1 MIISGHQHIKF
12 NILLG
17 YWEGPHLPDPCAQRG
32 EVPADFPAPRPC
44 WPAPW
49 HIPECLC
56 PLGMH
61 LLRQVPK
68 CLCPRGL
75 HFYLGAIPCRHIP
88 ASPAAAHPAVRG
100 RTPVTCPQAQVEDRT
115 ACFGIVPVTQPA
127 FIPAAVS
134 AGWDPA
140 APRSAPLRT
149 DAKSHPSH
157 VAKQA
162 QASRSRSGQKAAG
175 GGLRPCSLS

>member
-44 WPAPW
+44 WPAPR
-49 HIPECLC
+49 HVPECLC

-61 LLRQVPK
+61 
-68 CLCPRGL
+68 
-75 HFYLGAIPCRHIP
+75 FYLGAIPYRHVP
-88 ASPAAAHPAVRG
+88 ASPAAAHPAVSG

-127 FIPAAVS
+127 CIPAAMS

-149 DAKSHPSH
+149 DAKSHPSR

-175 GGLRPCSLS
+175 GGLWSCSLS